1 MRNARLQVLID
12 NIPKDHL
19 RLDNHQ
25 SYLLS
30 ITDHAPLAKETAIG
44 LVVTLNVW
52 NPGSRIAPPQDPV
65 KGHHGVAV
73 GSRLH
78 ESCFLKQLE
87 LMAGYMGSMAEAG
100 GQIFVL
106 QEVPAAPALE
116 QHLVQSLASE
126 FKARNLSFDLES
138 FLKLWCKRA
147 DNKFGNAILV
157 HQSLSIFGQATPDN
171 PHCDFTGINYYLLKH
186 KQDPFKSATIVN
198 IHGDYEKPS
207 QTALIIKQSL
217 EKGYIVCGDFNISHS
232 NRKHQTA
239 VASLLQASQHAI
251 GGGNAVRMRNLN
263 TYDGILDG
271 HSGNKGEFYSPAL
284 SDSLV
289 FTTHPAPMMQF
300 SRTKPPPQKKPAS
313 TNRFE
318 GLEVLDSDTDE
329 QETKR
334 SSSPAHP

>member
-1 MRNARLQVLID
+1 MRNARLQVLVD

-19 RLDNHQ
+19 RLDNNK
-25 SYLLS
+25 SYLLA

-78 ESCFLKQLE
+78 ESSFLKHLE
-87 LMAGYMGSMAEAG
+87 LMAGYIGAMAEAG
-100 GQIFVL
+100 ARLFIL
-106 QEVPAAPALE
+106 QEVPAAPALQ
-116 QHLVQSLASE
+116 QHLVQSLAFE
-126 FKARNLSFDLES
+126 FRRRNLSFDLES

-147 DNKFGNAILV
+147 DNKFGNTILV
-157 HQSLSIFGQATPDN
+157 HQNLSVFEQTKPNN
-171 PHCDFTGINYYLLKH
+171 PHGDFTGINHYLLKD
-186 KQDPFKSATIVN
+186 KQDLSKAVTIVN

-207 QTALIIKQSL
+207 QTALIIKKSL
-217 EKGYIVCGDFNISHS
+217 EKGYIVCGDFNISYS

-239 VASLLQASQHAI
+239 VASLLQTSQHAI
-251 GGGNAVRMRNLN
+251 GGGNAIRKHNLN

-271 HSGNKGEFYSPAL
+271 HSVNKGEFYSPAL
-284 SDSLV
+284 SDRLV
-289 FTTHPAPMMQF
+289 SKPHPALMMQF
-300 SRTKPPPQKKPAS
+300 SRTKPPPQKKPVS

-318 GLEVLDSDTDE
+318 SLEVIDSDTDE
-329 QETKR
+329 QETKK
-334 SSSPAHP
+334 SSPVHP